1 MSIKSG
7 SNYSLPSYSNATGS
21 NGIFTYRK
29 RVTGTNHRFSD
40 RNIEINHRSK
50 NYRNNFY
57 QYLLQVRKNLDK
69 DGKLRL
75 TRNKKGS
82 NNQRGDSDAH
92 KNIRDISKD
101 EIHISVANGKH
112 LNFGAYK
119 GKNEN
124 INYETFHNN
133 DEYNENNWNGE
144 FCEGFQKQKC
154 EKKFEE
160 VRRSLLL
167 WLNNASEQHNNEKE
181 NLTHNDN
188 DNKYSE

>member
-144 FCEGFQKQKC
+144 FCEGLQKQKC

-181 NLTHNDN
+181 NSTHNDN
-188 DNKYSE
+188 GIFRIV